1 MKIMKTQHSK
11 IARIVLGIVIVTISW
26 VIFFTDWGRD
36 NRKETLEK
44 YSRQHFEGVVDS
56 IYTDPEN
63 FNTKTAILKPGYH
76 LELLRMWESSIKPGD
91 SLSKR
96 KGTLEV
102 EVYRKGTGKV
112 ILSYENMLRDW
123 R

>member
-1 MKIMKTQHSK
+1 MKTQHSK
-11 IARIVLGIVIVTISW
+11 IARIVLGVVIAAISW

-63 FNTKTAILKPGYH
+63 FNIKTAILKPGYH
-76 LELLRMWESSIKPGD
+76 LELLRIWESSIKQGD

-96 KGTLEV
+96 KGALEV